1 MTEMIGSAIKLLIAG
16 GVFAFIEFV
25 IKRHDDKK
33 DKKEGLQA
41 ALASIKT
48 EIASLKEDIDKRLK
62 KAEKDNL
69 RTQLLVMIYF
79 RPDQEQEILTVAERY
94 FVKLRANWYLTGIF
108 KAWCN
113 EHGLEPEWFDFKE

>member
-48 EIASLKEDIDKRLK
+48 EIASLKEDID
-62 KAEKDNL
+62 N
-69 RTQLLVMIYF
+69 
-79 RPDQEQEILTVAERY
+79 
-94 FVKLRANWYLTGIF
+94 
-108 KAWCN
+108 
-113 EHGLEPEWFDFKE
+113 